1 MTTKCPTPV
10 EFETYLKKTGSKEFM
25 DAFENHLHQC
35 EFCTEAI
42 DGYRQNN
49 LLNVKMHSVH
59 LKQTYDKRSSTSG
72 FILKK
77 WAYAASIAT
86 LATISILYLQHQTKN
101 ITRAENNA
109 DTESNVISNSFP
121 STGTK
126 RLMNI
131 SGEQYWYLGQNQ
143 KVAINDAFIPSAEL
157 EKAMQT
163 SPAGHTII
171 VEIQNQ
177 DYQFSHQIV
186 DRLKQNQKAPVFTVS
201 TRKEVSPFKKP
212 DKL

>member
-1 MTTKCPTPV
+1 MTTKCPAPI
-10 EFETYLKKTGSKEFM
+10 EFETYLKMTGSKDFM

-42 DGYRQNN
+42 DGYQQNN
-49 LLNVKMHSVH
+49 LLDVKMHSMH

-72 FILKK
+72 FI
-77 WAYAASIAT
+77 AA

-101 ITRAENNA
+101 ITRAENNV

-143 KVAINDAFIPSAEL
+143 KVAINDAFIPDAEL
-157 EKAMQT
+157 EKAMQA

-186 DRLKQNQKAPVFTVS
+186 DRLKQNQKAPVYTVS
-201 TRKEVSPFKKP
+201 ARKEVSPFKKP